1 MADPQTSERFLEE
14 YKNYVQ
20 TVLKPTRQEVKELFQ
35 AWEGSADL
43 DIGEGATRR
52 ATPSP
57 VQKVYSRIKRTE
69 SVVDKIQRHSGHF
82 TDGLTSNSFKKMND
96 TIGVRVV
103 LYFLQHLPAIDRQIQ
118 EHENLEVSQEN
129 PPKAYLNRDL
139 AERLSLTHLNP
150 VQKESGY
157 ASLHYILRLKQS
169 VVPIEQR
176 PWFELQVRT
185 LTEHTWGEIEHVLG
199 YKPNKRTSFAVRRQF
214 QIISKLLEA
223 IDEHF
228 NFLFEELARFQ
239 AEVDYNDT
247 DPLNAENFPAVL
259 SDLGLSCAQREINGL
274 LKILVSRG
282 VYTVKDLRELATAR
296 TREIVRSMYYAEKG
310 KPPNNFEAVASLA
323 ALHGCNDD
331 GERAQRVKA
340 HIELLKVWEELKE
353 SGTV

>member
-1 MADPQTSERFLEE
+1 MVDPQTSERFLEE

-20 TVLKPTRQEVKELFQ
+20 TILKPTRQEVKELFE
-35 AWEGSADL
+35 AWEGVADL
-43 DIGEGATRR
+43 DTDEGATRR
-52 ATPSP
+52 ATPSL

-69 SVVDKIQRHSGHF
+69 SVVDKIQRHSGLF
-82 TDGLTSNSFKKMND
+82 PDGLTVNSFRKMND

-103 LYFLQHLPAIDRQIQ
+103 LYFLQHLPAIDRQIR
-118 EHENLEVSQEN
+118 EHKNLEVSQDS

-139 AERLSLTHLNP
+139 AERLSLNHLNP

-157 ASLHYILRLKQS
+157 ASLHYILRLKKS

-239 AEVDYNDT
+239 VEVEYKED
-247 DPLNAENFPAVL
+247 DPLNAENLPAVL
-259 SDLGLSCAQREINGL
+259 SDVGLSCAQREIDSL
-274 LKILVSRG
+274 LKILVSRS
-282 VYTVKDLRELATAR
+282 VYRVRDLRGLATAR
-296 TREIVRSMYYAEKG
+296 TREIVRSTYYAEKG
-310 KPPNNFEAVASLA
+310 KPPNNFEAVTSLA
-323 ALHGCNDD
+323 AVHGCNEDE
-331 GERAQRVKA
+331 ERVRRIKA
-340 HIELLKVWEELKE
+340 HIELLRAWEELK
-353 SGTV
+353 STGTV